1 MTDETSCAEARAV
14 RVGAL
19 LALLGAAQA
28 AVLVVGRPARTV
40 AVAAAVA
47 GVVVVLY
54 LHLIR
59 YNASRPIKWGPG
71 KGLSWAD
78 HYGMID
84 TMARGDAITD
94 PRLVRPALTYG
105 EQMRKSARVGRVLGP
120 LYVVGFGLRLVTGD
134 LSPRRLVFDILTA
147 VVLACFVVRGL
158 RRMPR
163 ILQAEDRTRT
173 LHALR

>member
-1 MTDETSCAEARAV
+1 MTDEASRAEARAV

-28 AVLVVGRPARTV
+28 AVLVVGSPARTV

-59 YNASRPIKWGPG
+59 YAASRPIRWGPG
-71 KGLSWAD
+71 EGLSWAD
-78 HYGMID
+78 HYRVID
-84 TMARGDAITD
+84 TMASGDAVTD
-94 PRLVRPALTYG
+94 PRLVRPALTYV
-105 EQMRKSARVGRVLGP
+105 EQMRKSARLGRVAGP
-120 LYVVGFGLRLVTGD
+120 LYVAAFGLRLLTGD
-134 LSPRRLVFDILTA
+134 LSRRRLAFDILTA
-147 VVLACFVVRGL
+147 LVLAGFVVRGL

-163 ILQAEDRTRT
+163 IRQAEDRTRT
-173 LHALR
+173 FHSLR